1 MSQSDVTAS
10 ADVATAT
17 ILTNCVLSS
26 CLSKTKNRPNLSPLL
41 RINTIDQNNIPEKG
55 TTVWYVQQKNVRV
68 RDYLACTDGTVDYF
82 GAPNPGVRA
91 VLSVECLEGV
101 LVGVHKE
108 GNEEPFYTVSLS
120 TPIPG
125 TAGNTVREIQTTGY
139 R

>member
-1 MSQSDVTAS
+1 MSQNDVIAS

-68 RDYLACTDGTVDYF
+68 RDYLTCTDGTVDDF
-82 GAPNPGVRA
+82 GAQTPGVCA

-125 TAGNTVREIQTTGY
+125 TAGNTVREIQTIGY